1 MVPSS
6 LDGMMDN
13 GDDGGG
19 GRVAGGGKEELH
31 GRMIPRGGLEG
42 W

>member
-1 MVPSS
+1 MV
-6 LDGMMDN
+6 MM
-13 GDDGGG
+13 GGG
-19 GRVAGGGKEELH
+19 GGVVAGGGKEELH

>member
-1 MVPSS
+1 
-6 LDGMMDN
+6 MM
-13 GDDGGG
+13 GGG
-19 GRVAGGGKEELH
+19 GGVVAGGGKEELH